1 VETVEA
7 PAQDYLVIASF
18 SIKLCSVSQGFSNP
32 LCAIRFI
39 SSSERWVVNSGGGNP
54 MSARWRRTIKTRKW
68 LDLNE
73 ISGSKPVKKTKCAQK
88 CKAPA
93 VTFRPPNRYSKKQD
107 VKPLIDIFQDN
118 NNITIVAEIAGFNK
132 ETFKINVKDQKVT
145 LSAKSK
151 ERRYYKS
158 LNLPKVVIPD
168 ETRTKYKNGVL
179 EIKLKKAESSAI
191 GKADQHAP

>member
-1 VETVEA
+1 
-7 PAQDYLVIASF
+7 
-18 SIKLCSVSQGFSNP
+18 
-32 LCAIRFI
+32 
-39 SSSERWVVNSGGGNP
+39 
-54 MSARWRRTIKTRKW
+54 MSARWRRTIKSRKW

-73 ISGSKPVKKTKCAQK
+73 LDMAKTSRKAKVAQK
-88 CKAPA
+88 KVAA
-93 VTFRPPNRYSKKQD
+93 ASFRPSTNNYAKRQEQ
-107 VKPLIDIFQDN
+107 KPLIDIFQDS

-168 ETRTKYKNGVL
+168 ETHTKYKNGVL
-179 EIKLKKAESSAI
+179 EIKLKKAESTAI

>member
-1 VETVEA
+1 MCDTF
-7 PAQDYLVIASF
+7 Y
-18 SIKLCSVSQGFSNP
+18 N
-32 LCAIRFI
+32 
-39 SSSERWVVNSGGGNP
+39 VVGKMGSYSLEGENP
-54 MSARWRRTIKTRKW
+54 MSVRWRRTIKNRKW
-68 LDLNE
+68 LDINDIDDAKSL
-73 ISGSKPVKKTKCAQK
+73 SRKTKVGQK
-88 CKAPA
+88 IKTMPS
-93 VTFRPPNRYSKKQD
+93 FRPSKSYAKRQD
-107 VKPLIDIFQDN
+107 PKPLIDIFQDN

-168 ETRTKYKNGVL
+168 ETHTKYKNGVL
-179 EIKLKKAESSAI
+179 EIKLKKAESTAI

>member
-1 VETVEA
+1 
-7 PAQDYLVIASF
+7 
-18 SIKLCSVSQGFSNP
+18 
-32 LCAIRFI
+32 
-39 SSSERWVVNSGGGNP
+39 
-54 MSARWRRTIKTRKW
+54 MSARWRRTIKNRKW

-73 ISGSKPVKKTKCAQK
+73 LDKAKTSKKPKVAQK
-88 CKAPA
+88 KVAPA
-93 VTFRPPNRYSKKQD
+93 NYRPSTNNYAKRQD
-107 VKPLIDIFQDN
+107 LKPLIDIFQDT

-132 ETFKINVKDQKVT
+132 ETFKINVKDQKIT

-168 ETRTKYKNGVL
+168 ETHTKYKNGVL
-179 EIKLKKAESSAI
+179 EIKLKKAESTAI